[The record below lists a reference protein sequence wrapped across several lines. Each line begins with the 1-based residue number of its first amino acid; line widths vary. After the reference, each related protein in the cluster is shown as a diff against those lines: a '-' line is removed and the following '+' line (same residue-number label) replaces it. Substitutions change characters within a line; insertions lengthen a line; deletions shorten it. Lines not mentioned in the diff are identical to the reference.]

1 MMESRTKR
9 ALAGI
14 GATVAL
20 TAGAVPAAAA
30 AEVFIG
36 PFAVQVP
43 DVAPVPVP
51 VPAGSEAAPLPA
63 LPYPLEWAYS
73 APPPPPAPKYV
84 ASNWIIMY
92 TACPAPGEWA
102 YTENGTRAWCAQRLQ
117 TDAFHWAP
125 SQEPFRHPAATDASR
140 MTRVENSLGGR
151 PCETIGAKAIN
162 PSNGQEIYCD
172 MEVRGP
178 NPGPIWRFTDY
189 LNFVTR

>member
-1 MMESRTKR
+1 MGSRTKR
-9 ALAGI
+9 VLAAAGAATALLAG
-14 GATVAL
+14 VA
-20 TAGAVPAAAA
+20 PAASA

-36 PFAVQVP
+36 PFAIQVP
-43 DVAPVPVP
+43 DLEPVLVP
-51 VPAGSEAAPLPA
+51 VPAGSEAAPLPT
-63 LPYPLEWAYS
+63 LPYPLEWAYP
-73 APPPPPAPKYV
+73 APPPPPAPQYV

-102 YTENGTRAWCAQRLQ
+102 YTESGTRAWCAQRLQ

-151 PCETIGAKAIN
+151 RCETVGAKAIN

-172 MEVRGP
+172 PQVLGP
-178 NPGPIWRFTDY
+178 DPSPIWRFTDY